1 METFEQYLDRTL
13 DDQVRAANQRS
24 EHRLAT
30 EPHIVKAHYDSK
42 LRRVIVTLSN
52 HAWFAFRPEDAQ
64 GLEHATTAQL
74 KKIEISPSTFGLHFP
89 LVDAQFDIALLMQGN
104 FGTRKWMAARLGAA
118 GGASRSKAKV
128 TAARTNGK
136 LGGRPRKL
144 AAK

>member
-13 DDQVRAANQRS
+13 EDQVREANQRS

-30 EPHIVKAHYDSK
+30 EPHIVKAHYDAK

-64 GLEHATTAQL
+64 GLEHGTTAQL
-74 KKIEISPSTFGLHFP
+74 KKIEITPSTFGLHFP
-89 LVDAQFDIALLMQGN
+89 LLDAQFDITLLMQGN

-128 TAARTNGK
+128 TAARANGK

>member
-1 METFEQYLDRTL
+1 METFDEYLDREL
-13 DDQVRAANQRS
+13 EPQIRAANERS
-24 EHRLAT
+24 RLRLLN
-30 EPHIVKAHYDSK
+30 EPHIEKAHYDAK
-42 LRRVIVTLSN
+42 LRRVIVSLSN

-89 LVDAQFDIALLMQGN
+89 LLDAQFDITALMQGH
-104 FGTRKWMAARLGAA
+104 FGSRKWMAARLGAA

-128 TAARTNGK
+128 TAARANGK